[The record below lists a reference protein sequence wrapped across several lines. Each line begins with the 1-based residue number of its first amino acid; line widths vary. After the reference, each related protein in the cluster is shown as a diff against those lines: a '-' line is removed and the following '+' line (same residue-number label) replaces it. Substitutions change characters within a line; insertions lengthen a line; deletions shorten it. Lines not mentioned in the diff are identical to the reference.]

1 MTDKVQKIRKEV
13 ERIQLYTQSDVLKQ
27 ILDYIDKVQ
36 KEPAS
41 EKKCMYAQPNYTNGD
56 RLVLCKDCNELCK
69 YNQKTAA
76 ESLGIS
82 QEVYDK
88 IVDECIYG
96 KEPEMVDVDDSPKGE
111 PVSDGLEV
119 AAEEC
124 IEELL
129 PETALDAAAPFALE
143 YVVEL
148 LHKAF
153 KAGAEWQKKQIMK
166 DAIDCFVGPREG
178 WFYIGPLIPQHYYN
192 LEKDEEI
199 KMVIIKE

>member
-1 MTDKVQKIRKEV
+1 MKKVENPICAFSTNRYTDEDRK
-13 ERIQLYTQSDVLKQ
+13 
-27 ILDYIDKVQ
+27 
-36 KEPAS
+36 
-41 EKKCMYAQPNYTNGD
+41 
-56 RLVLCKDCNELCK
+56 VLCKGCDERCEYSKKEPKMPKVFENML
-69 YNQKTAA
+69 NAITPA

-82 QEVYDK
+82 PEEHDK
-88 IVDECIYG
+88 IVDECIFG
-96 KEPEMVDVDDSPKGE
+96 KEE